1 MNKENKEE
9 KTMNPNLIPD
19 SPLAMFQSFSKIPRL
34 YREMVITEKIDGTN
48 AQVIIIPCPQDY
60 VDGYVLHRWVQPDNT
75 NMVMYAAS
83 RTRFIRPGDDNY
95 GFAAWVK
102 ANAEELTK
110 LGPGRHFG
118 EWWGAGIQRR
128 YGLKYKH
135 FSLFNT
141 NRWAINPDRPACCGV
156 VPVLYEGPFFTET
169 VEFVKQS
176 LKESGSIAAPGFMNP
191 EGVVVLHFPSGH
203 LYKSTF
209 DGDDKPKGQQEEF
222 INPAVSP

>member
-1 MNKENKEE
+1 
-9 KTMNPNLIPD
+9 MNPNLIPD

-34 YREMVITEKIDGTN
+34 FREMVITEKIDGTN
-48 AQVIIIPCPQDY
+48 AQVVIIPCPQDY
-60 VDGYVLHRWVQPDNT
+60 VDGYALHRWTQPDNT

-83 RTRFIRPGDDNY
+83 RIRFIRPGDDNY
-95 GFAAWVK
+95 GFATWVK

-118 EWWGAGIQRR
+118 EWWGAGIQRK
-128 YGLKYKH
+128 YGQKEKR
-135 FSLFNT
+135 FSLFNVS
-141 NRWAINPDRPACCGV
+141 RWAINPDRPACCGV
-156 VPVLYEGPFFTET
+156 VPVLYEGPFSTET

-176 LKESGSIAAPGFMNP
+176 LKESGSIVAPGFMNP
-191 EGVVVLHFPSGH
+191 EGVVVRHLPYGH

-222 INPAVSP
+222 LNPMVSP